1 VGESARVP
9 ADPRRDTQDAR
20 AAALFDI
27 VKFDEQSQKPKRW
40 FGAQVSVRPSLGRE
54 LGAAGATKTH

>member
-1 VGESARVP
+1 M
-9 ADPRRDTQDAR
+9 QDAR

-40 FGAQVSVRPSLGRE
+40 CGAQVSVRPSLGRE